1 MTSMKNILLLL
12 ILLSHSLTQAQYAPP
27 VGQIGT
33 TAISTDSSDIINWA
47 TEVVQFNPG
56 FLNITN
62 PMGGNADFGNTT
74 NALGQAEGTSADVI
88 SLGDNGSITLTFQN
102 PIRNGLGNDFAVFEN
117 GFDNFFLELAHV
129 EVSTNGVRFVR
140 LPSISNISLATQ
152 VNSFGNTDAT
162 KIYNLAGKYKQ
173 GYGTPFDLSDIS
185 DSTNINLDSINFVRV
200 IDVVGSINS
209 NYSTYDSQGNIIND
223 PYPTAF
229 SSGGFDLDGI
239 AVINENTFTGIN
251 EKKIKPYSIYPNP
264 SKGITTIRTK
274 TDCEVDITSINGQL
288 IQHYSL
294 LKDEKIEINN
304 LRNGIYLIYFKNNT
318 QNLTHKLIVNQ

>member
-1 MTSMKNILLLL
+1 MKKILLFSFLFYQL
-12 ILLSHSLTQAQYAPP
+12 FIYAQYAPP

-33 TAISTDSSDIINWA
+33 TAIHKDSSTIINWA
-47 TEVVQFNPG
+47 AEVIQFNPG
-56 FLNITN
+56 LMNIAN
-62 PMGGNADFGNTT
+62 PTGGNVDFGSTS
-74 NALGQAEGTSADVI
+74 NALGSAEGTSSDIV
-88 SLGDNGSITLTFQN
+88 SLGDNGSITLGFQH

-129 EVSTNGVRFVR
+129 EVSTDGIRFVR
-140 LPSISNISLATQ
+140 LPSISNTSIATQ

-209 NYSTYDSQGNIIND
+209 NYSTFDSQGNIIND

-229 SSGGFDLDGI
+229 NSGGFDLDGI
-239 AVINENTFTGIN
+239 AVINENTFTGIS
-251 EKKIKPYSIYPNP
+251 EKEVELYSVYPNP
-264 SKGITTIRTK
+264 SKGITTIHTK
-274 TDCEVDITSINGQL
+274 SDCEVDIVSINGQL
-288 IQHYSL
+288 VQHYSL
-294 LKDEKIEINN
+294 LKNEKIEINN
-304 LRNGIYLIYFKNNT
+304 LKNGMYLIYFKNNS
-318 QNLTHKLIVNQ
+318 QNFTHKLIVNQ

>member
-1 MTSMKNILLLL
+1 MKNTFLLL
-12 ILLSHSLTQAQYAPP
+12 ILLCHSVTQAQYAPP
-27 VGQIGT
+27 AGQVGT

-47 TEVVQFNPG
+47 TEVIQFNPG
-56 FLNITN
+56 LLNINN
-62 PMGGNADFGNTT
+62 PTGGNADFGTPS
-74 NALGQAEGTSADVI
+74 NALGQAEGTSTDVI
-88 SLGDNGSITLTFQN
+88 SLGDNGSITLGFQH

-117 GFDNFFLELAHV
+117 GFDDFFLELAHV
-129 EVSTNGVRFVR
+129 EVSTDGIRFVR
-140 LPSISNISLATQ
+140 LPSISNTSLATQ

-200 IDVVGSINS
+200 IDVVGTINS
-209 NYSTYDSQGNIIND
+209 NYSTFDSQGNIIND

-239 AVINENTFTGIN
+239 AVINENTFTSIK
-251 EKKIKPYSIYPNP
+251 EKEIELYSVYPNP
-264 SKGITTIRTK
+264 SIGVTTIHTK
-274 TDCEVDITSINGQL
+274 SDSEVDVISINGQL

-294 LKDEKIEINN
+294 LKNEKIEINN
-304 LRNGIYLIYFKNNT
+304 LKNGVYLINFKNNT
-318 QNLTHKLIVNQ
+318 QIVTHKLIVNQ